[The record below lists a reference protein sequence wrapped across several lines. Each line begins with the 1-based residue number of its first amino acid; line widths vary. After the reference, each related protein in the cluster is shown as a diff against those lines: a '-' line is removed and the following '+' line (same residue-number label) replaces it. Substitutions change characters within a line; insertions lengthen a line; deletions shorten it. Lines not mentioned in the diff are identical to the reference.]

1 MSDNKEC
8 KCPGEVYTITVV
20 VCKERQRRGWG
31 KCRVC
36 EYATLAEVVSISPAP
51 QKEEAPELPRRRQ
64 YFLVKKL
71 S

>member
-1 MSDNKEC
+1 MTKKQEC
-8 KCPGEVYTITVV
+8 QCPGEVYTISVV

-36 EYATLAEVVSISPAP
+36 EYATLEEIVSVQPAP
-51 QKEEAPELPRRRQ
+51 QKEEAPEPPRRRQ
-64 YFLVKKL
+64 YFLVKK